1 MTVRELKEILNHADP
16 DQLVSICVNSPSG
29 WVCPDGCTVEVK
41 AAYRGIDWHGNEIL
55 LAPMYKLDIHDVDE
69 WSGKPKKE
77 QKKKRSDNKKEPKK
91 KKPDKKESLIHGYT
105 VPEYIQLIEKA
116 HEASKNSKLVFK

>member
-41 AAYRGIDWHGNEIL
+41 AAYRGIDWHCNEIL
-55 LAPMYKLDIHDVDE
+55 LAPLHKLDIHDVEE
-69 WSGKPKKE
+69 WEKPVKKE
-77 QKKKRSDNKKEPKK
+77 EEPEPEPKPEQKEPLINGM
-91 KKPDKKESLIHGYT
+91 PVDKYLRTIA
-105 VPEYIQLIEKA
+105 KA
-116 HEASKNSKLVFK
+116 RAAGKNSTLVFK